1 MTVPGAGVSDGDGL
15 IAPDRDDIAH
25 DSDVQRT
32 VLVRVG
38 AAAMHLPPLR
48 TVAADLATRADFDL
62 DAVADLRLA
71 VDEAAA
77 ELIAVAASGALLSG
91 SYRVD
96 GDQMQ
101 VTVSVPAVA
110 EATLR
115 RDTFGWRVLTTL
127 VDEVHV
133 IGSTQ
138 GDRPR
143 LGITLCKKRGQPGS
157 TEGTFGR

>member
-1 MTVPGAGVSDGDGL
+1 MTVPGAGGSEIDASA
-15 IAPDRDDIAH
+15 APVQDDIAQ
-25 DSDVQRT
+25 DDDVQRT

-38 AAAMHLPPLR
+38 AAATHLPPLR

-62 DAVADLRLA
+62 DSVADLRLA

-77 ELIAVAASGALLSG
+77 ELIAVAARGALLSG
-91 SYRVD
+91 SFRVD
-96 GDQMQ
+96 DDQMQ

-115 RDTFGWRVLTTL
+115 RDTFGWRVLTIL

-133 IGSTQ
+133 LDGARD
-138 GDRPR
+138 DRPR
-143 LGITLCKKRGQPGS
+143 LGITLRKKRGQPGS
-157 TEGTFGR
+157 ADGTLGR